1 MSENQYKQLRSIID
15 LDRLQRQTYY
25 VYICSPHD
33 ESKPQVCK
41 YLHGK
46 QTIEHDLTDLKENQT
61 SRKEKLNNIKIS
73 TEVLGSRLK
82 TIEERIRNQNLD
94 QRKLSRI

>member
-1 MSENQYKQLRSIID
+1 MRSIID
-15 LDRLQRQTYY
+15 LDRLQIQTYY
-25 VYICSPHD
+25 VYICLPHE

-61 SRKEKLNNIKIS
+61 ELLERKKLSNIKIS
-73 TEVLGSRLK
+73 IEVLGSRLK